1 MDVDSL
7 CCRTRLRRGCGM
19 PIERG
24 VAHQPIQ
31 PWSVGGL
38 ARALTDTLSARF
50 GVVTVIGEISGF
62 TRAASGHCYFV
73 LRDAS
78 AQLRCVM
85 FRQRAGLAGF
95 DPRDG
100 QQIEIRAAVG
110 VYEPRGDLQLTVES
124 MRPAG
129 QGALLEQFLRLK
141 ARLQAEGL
149 FDPEHKQ
156 PLPAYP
162 RAVGIVTSPQA
173 AALQDVL
180 ATLMRRSPQV
190 RVVIYPASVQGAGA
204 PTELVEALRQAEQ
217 RAEVDVLLLV
227 RGGGAMEDL
236 WAFNDEV
243 LARALRRCRLPVVCG
258 VGHETDFTMA
268 DFAADVR
275 ATTPTAAAELCA
287 PAQIDLRLQ
296 AQQFARGLQQA
307 EQRLRAREQQR
318 LDRLH
323 LRLPKPERT
332 LHQAALHLRELQASL
347 QARLRAVMLTQNH
360 TQEQRARR
368 LKSLPIQLCSG
379 RRAWLHEVGRRQAQA
394 VQQCRVRTRGALAS
408 LEQRLALLDPTA
420 TLQRGYCLA
429 WNADGTL
436 LHDAQQLRRGQSLV
450 LATAQAAVRMDLGEV
465 VPVKHPLETP

>member
-1 MDVDSL
+1 MDSL
-7 CCRTRLRRGCGM
+7 CRSTRLLRGNGM
-19 PIERG
+19 LAERG
-24 VAHQPIQ
+24 AAHQPIE

-62 TRAASGHCYFV
+62 TRAASGHCYFA

-85 FRQRAGLAGF
+85 FRQRAGLMGF
-95 DPRDG
+95 EPRDG
-100 QQIEIRAAVG
+100 QQVEIRAAVG

-149 FDPEHKQ
+149 FDSEHKQ
-156 PLPAYP
+156 SLPAYP

-180 ATLMRRSPQV
+180 ATLRRRSPQV
-190 RVVIYPASVQGAGA
+190 HVVIYPASVQGAGA
-204 PTELVEALRQAEQ
+204 APELVQALRQAEQ

-236 WAFNDEV
+236 WAFNDEG
-243 LARALRRCRLPVVCG
+243 LARALSRCRLPVVSG

-287 PAQIDLRLQ
+287 PAQMELRMQ

-307 EQRLRAREQQR
+307 AQRLQAREQQR

-323 LRLPKPERT
+323 LRLPKPERA
-332 LHQAALHLRELQASL
+332 LHRAALHLRELQAGL
-347 QARLRAVMLTQNH
+347 QARLRAVMLAQNH
-360 TQEQRARR
+360 AQEQRARR
-368 LKSLPIQLCSG
+368 LIRLPLQICAG
-379 RRAWLHEVGRRQAQA
+379 RRAWLHEIGRRQAQA
-394 VQQCRVRTRGALAS
+394 VQQGRVQTRGTLAS
-408 LEQRLALLDPTA
+408 LEQRLALLDPAA

-436 LHDAQQLRRGQSLV
+436 LQDARQLHRGQSLV
-450 LATAQAAVRMDLGEV
+450 VATAQAAVRTELGEV
-465 VPVKHPLETP
+465 APVKHPLETP